1 MVCAC
6 EREAGQYRAEFVVFP
21 RQCLVDGVYQLRA
34 QPFGQPLSGG
44 VAQGHGFA
52 GDGELVFQPGPGEAE
67 QGLAHGY
74 VAYVGCPGEDGDVA
88 GVFRHSAFGWHQ
100 FQAAQQA
107 NERRAQ
113 AGVFVAQ
120 FGGFAGGVQPLVP
133 VGQPSVVIG
142 CPGGLQAHEQGQ
154 LAAGEAVF

>member
-21 RQCLVDGVYQLRA
+21 RQCLVDGVYQFGA
-34 QPFGQPLSGG
+34 QPFGQPLGGG

-67 QGLAHGY
+67 QGLAYWY
-74 VAYVGCPGEDGDVA
+74 VAHVGCPGEDGDVA
-88 GVFRHSAFGWHQ
+88 WVFRHSAFCWHQ
-100 FQAAQQA
+100 VQAAQQA
-107 NERRAQ
+107 NERGAQ

-142 CPGGLQAHEQGQ
+142 CPGGLQAY
-154 LAAGEAVF
+154 